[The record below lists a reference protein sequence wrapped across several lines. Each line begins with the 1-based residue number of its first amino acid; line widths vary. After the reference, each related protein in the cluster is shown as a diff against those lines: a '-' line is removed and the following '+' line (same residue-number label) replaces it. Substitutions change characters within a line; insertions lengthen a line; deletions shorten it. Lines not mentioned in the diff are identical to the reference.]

1 MTTENQVDINKFRY
15 LHNIIRSGIILNLVL
30 GFSYLIMLNGLAT
43 QGFDLETLKAE
54 RIEKQRALEVVDI
67 ALAIPASIYALESNE
82 AIQEMPQVSHKDF
95 LQIRN
100 SEVALIGSN
109 KN

>member
-1 MTTENQVDINKFRY
+1 MTIENQLDTNKLRHI
-15 LHNIIRSGIILNLVL
+15 HNAIRSGIILNLVF
-30 GFSYLIMLNGLAT
+30 GFAYLILLNGLAT

-54 RIEKQRALEVVDI
+54 RIEKQRVLEVVDI
-67 ALAIPASIYALESNE
+67 GLAIPASIYALESNE
-82 AIQEMPQVSHKDF
+82 VIQEMPEVTHKNF

-100 SEVALIGSN
+100 SEVAVITSN

>member
-1 MTTENQVDINKFRY
+1 MTTENQAGIDKIKCV
-15 LHNIIRSGIILNLVL
+15 HNIIKSCVLCNLFL
-30 GFSYLIMLNGLAT
+30 GFGYLILLNGFAT

-54 RIEKQRALEVVDI
+54 RIERQRSLEVIDI

-82 AIQEMPQVSHKDF
+82 QIQEMPLVTHKSF
-95 LQIRN
+95 LEIRN
-100 SEVALIGSN
+100 SEVASIGLN